1 MSLVGSFMGMNGGSC
16 VAVFALG
23 SRGFPGASPV
33 LVGAVAL
40 SVGALHLSLHLWVVL
55 ASSLRGLGPCL
66 FGLVVHGFL
75 A

>member
-1 MSLVGSFMGMNGGSC
+1 M
-16 VAVFALG
+16 AVFAPG
-23 SRGFPGASPV
+23 HRGLPGDSPV

-40 SVGALHLSLHLWVVL
+40 RVGALHLSLHLWVVL

-66 FGLVVHGFL
+66 FGLVAHGFL